1 MPVEVTM
8 PKFGLTMQEG
18 TIQRYFKAPGESVR
32 AGEPL
37 YEVETEK
44 VLYEVEAPVSGT
56 LAAALFPEG
65 ATVECGIVIAVIAE
79 SGEDAA
85 AVGARYGNGA
95 GPRAGAPAAAAA
107 GAPARSS
114 GAATAAPASSA
125 AASAADDAGA
135 RRSVSPVARKLAA
148 ELGVEL
154 ARVAGTGPGGRI
166 TREDVERA
174 AEGARPASGTGAAVE
189 RAAEGARPA
198 SGASAASAAAARAGA
213 PAGAPVPAAA
223 PAAGKPQAR
232 SIPMRGMRKTIA
244 DRMSQSLRESAQLT
258 ITSEAD
264 VTAAVELRERLVR
277 QFDFTY
283 GDLLIQAVA
292 RALLRHPRMNARLEQ
307 DAIAIMPQ
315 VNVGMAVALED
326 GLIVPVIVDA
336 DRKSLR
342 EIAAVT
348 RELGERARAGKLR
361 LEEVSGGTFTIT
373 NLGTYGVD
381 AFTPIINTG
390 ETGILGVGRIIEK
403 PVVHRGEIARRSM
416 MTLSLTFDHRL
427 IDGAPAAQ
435 FLQTVIEIFNFGE
448 R

>member
-1 MPVEVTM
+1 
-8 PKFGLTMQEG
+8 
-18 TIQRYFKAPGESVR
+18 
-32 AGEPL
+32 
-37 YEVETEK
+37 
-44 VLYEVEAPVSGT
+44 
-56 LAAALFPEG
+56 
-65 ATVECGIVIAVIAE
+65 
-79 SGEDAA
+79 
-85 AVGARYGNGA
+85 
-95 GPRAGAPAAAAA
+95 
-107 GAPARSS
+107 
-114 GAATAAPASSA
+114 
-125 AASAADDAGA
+125 
-135 RRSVSPVARKLAA
+135 
-148 ELGVEL
+148 
-154 ARVAGTGPGGRI
+154 
-166 TREDVERA
+166 
-174 AEGARPASGTGAAVE
+174 
-189 RAAEGARPA
+189 
-198 SGASAASAAAARAGA
+198 
-213 PAGAPVPAAA
+213 
-223 PAAGKPQAR
+223 
-232 SIPMRGMRKTIA
+232 MRGMRKTIA

-264 VTAAVELRERLVR
+264 VTPAVELRERLVR

-292 RALLRHPRMNARLEQ
+292 RALLRHPRMNSRLMQ

-435 FLQTVIEIFNFGE
+435 FLQTAIEIFNFGE

>member
-1 MPVEVTM
+1 MAVEVTM

-44 VLYEVEAPVSGT
+44 VLYEVEAPASGT

-65 ATVECGIVIAVIAE
+65 ATVECGVVIAVIAE

-85 AVGARYGNGA
+85 ALGARYGDGA
-95 GPRAGAPAAAAA
+95 VPHAGAPAAAA
-107 GAPARSS
+107 GAPARN
-114 GAATAAPASSA
+114 AASASAAPAAPASSA
-125 AASAADDAGA
+125 AEAADDAGA
-135 RRSVSPVARKLAA
+135 RRAVSPVARKLAA

-154 ARVAGTGPGGRI
+154 ARVAGTGPGGRV

-174 AEGARPASGTGAAVE
+174 AAAARSTATASGTKAA
-189 RAAEGARPA
+189 PA
-198 SGASAASAAAARAGA
+198 TAGAGA
-213 PAGAPVPAAA
+213 PAGAPA
-223 PAAGKPQAR
+223 PAVAGKPPA
-232 SIPMRGMRKTIA
+232 SSVPMRGMRKTIA
-244 DRMSQSLRESAQLT
+244 DRMSQSLQQTAQLT
-258 ITSEAD
+258 IISEAD
-264 VTAAVELRERLVR
+264 VTAAVELRERLSR

-292 RALLRHPRMNARLEQ
+292 RALLRHPRMNARLAQ
-307 DAIAIMPQ
+307 DAILIMPQ

-348 RELGERARAGKLR
+348 RELGERARTGKLR

-403 PVVHRGEIARRSM
+403 PVIHRGEIARRSM

-435 FLQTVIEIFNFGE
+435 FLQTVVEIFNFGE

>member
-1 MPVEVTM
+1 MAVEVIM
-8 PKFGLTMQEG
+8 PKFGLTMQDG

-44 VLYEVEAPVSGT
+44 VLYEVEAPASGT
-56 LAAALFPEG
+56 LAVALFPEG
-65 ATVECGIVIAVIAE
+65 TTVECGAVVAVIAE
-79 SGEDAA
+79 SGEDLA
-85 AVGARYGNGA
+85 AVGARYGDGA
-95 GPRAGAPAAAAA
+95 GPRAGVPAAA
-107 GAPARSS
+107 
-114 GAATAAPASSA
+114 
-125 AASAADDAGA
+125 AADDAGA
-135 RRSVSPVARKLAA
+135 RRAVSPVARKLAA

-154 ARVAGTGPGGRI
+154 ARISGTGPGGRI

-174 AEGARPASGTGAAVE
+174 AIPARST
-189 RAAEGARPA
+189 
-198 SGASAASAAAARAGA
+198 SGANAAAPAVAEAAAGAGA
-213 PAGAPVPAAA
+213 PAPAAI
-223 PAAGKPQAR
+223 GKPHVR
-232 SIPMRGMRKTIA
+232 SVPMRGMRKTIA
-244 DRMSQSLRESAQLT
+244 DRMSQSLHQSAQLT
-258 ITSEAD
+258 ITTEAD

-283 GDLLIQAVA
+283 SDLLIQAVA
-292 RALLRHPRMNARLEQ
+292 RALMRHPRMNARLAE
-307 DAIAIMPQ
+307 DAIVIMPQ

-326 GLIVPVIVDA
+326 GLIVPVIAEA
-336 DRKSLR
+336 DRRSLR
-342 EIAAVT
+342 EIAAST

-381 AFTPIINTG
+381 AFTPIINPG

-403 PVVHRGEIARRSM
+403 PVIHRGEIARRSM

>member
-1 MPVEVTM
+1 MAIEVTM

-18 TIQRYFKAPGESVR
+18 TIQRYFKTPGESVS

-44 VLYEVEAPVSGT
+44 VLYEVEAPGSGT
-56 LAAALFPEG
+56 LAAALFAEG
-65 ATVECGIVIAVIAE
+65 DTVACGVVVAVIAE
-79 SGEDAA
+79 NGEDPAA
-85 AVGARYGNGA
+85 ISGRYRDG
-95 GPRAGAPAAAAA
+95 GAPRSEAAAAA
-107 GAPARSS
+107 QSNTSAASSTAEAPA
-114 GAATAAPASSA
+114 G
-125 AASAADDAGA
+125 DAGG
-135 RRSVSPVARKLAA
+135 RRPISPVARKLAA

-154 ARVAGTGPGGRI
+154 ARVNGTGPGGRI

-174 AEGARPASGTGAAVE
+174 AFAARSTSSGK
-189 RAAEGARPA
+189 
-198 SGASAASAAAARAGA
+198 SGASAGGAPRPQAPAASPAGAGAGA
-213 PAGAPVPAAA
+213 PASAPPASAA
-223 PAAGKPQAR
+223 TAPGGG
-232 SIPMRGMRKTIA
+232 IPMRGMRKVIA
-244 DRMSQSLRESAQLT
+244 ERMTQSLRETAQLT

-277 QFDFTY
+277 QFDFTF
-283 GDLLIQAVA
+283 GDMLVHAVS
-292 RALLRHPRMNARLEQ
+292 RALLRHPRMNAHL
-307 DAIAIMPQ
+307 DGNTIVIAPQ
-315 VNVGMAVALED
+315 VNVGVAVALED
-326 GLIVPVIVDA
+326 GLIVPVVMDA
-336 DRKSLR
+336 GRKSLR
-342 EIAAVT
+342 EIAPVT
-348 RELGERARAGKLR
+348 RELGERAKAGKLR

-381 AFTPIINTG
+381 AFTPILNHG

-403 PVVHRGEIARRSM
+403 PVIYRGEIARRSM

>member
-1 MPVEVTM
+1 M
-8 PKFGLTMQEG
+8 
-18 TIQRYFKAPGESVR
+18 
-32 AGEPL
+32 
-37 YEVETEK
+37 
-44 VLYEVEAPVSGT
+44 
-56 LAAALFPEG
+56 
-65 ATVECGIVIAVIAE
+65 
-79 SGEDAA
+79 
-85 AVGARYGNGA
+85 
-95 GPRAGAPAAAAA
+95 
-107 GAPARSS
+107 
-114 GAATAAPASSA
+114 
-125 AASAADDAGA
+125 AADDAGA
-135 RRSVSPVARKLAA
+135 RRAVSPVARKLAA

-174 AEGARPASGTGAAVE
+174 A
-189 RAAEGARPA
+189 
-198 SGASAASAAAARAGA
+198 AAARSTSVTSGA
-213 PAGAPVPAAA
+213 VESAATAARSTAATSGVAPAAA
-223 PAAGKPQAR
+223 NGQTHAR

-244 DRMSQSLRESAQLT
+244 DRMSQSLQQSAQLT

-292 RALLRHPRMNARLEQ
+292 RALLRHPRMNARLAQ
-307 DAIAIMPQ
+307 DAIVIMPQ

-348 RELGERARAGKLR
+348 RELGERARTGKLR

-373 NLGTYGVD
+373 NLGTFGVD

-403 PVVHRGEIARRSM
+403 PVIHRGEIARRSM